1 MGKAKNKEEREQSK
15 DRKTNKKKWNAEKK
29 QRGERSGKSTER
41 AGTRVKAR
49 TEKCTRM
56 GRGKKKKKSEVEC
69 ENKKTRHFMETHHIF
84 ILIFEKWYS
93 PFIRSVLMT
102 TCRDP

>member
-1 MGKAKNKEEREQSK
+1 VGKAKNKEEREQSK

-29 QRGERSGKSTER
+29 QRGERSGKSSGR
-41 AGTRVKAR
+41 AGTRV